1 MDRSTVEVVNFTSR
15 RTVLSRARTVSLG
28 ETVALAR
35 QMRGTEGIIGGILCL
50 TTGRRGSRPTRAGR
64 MIEKRTLRAMAVG
77 SGLAVANIY
86 YAQPLLADMG
96 RHFGVPDRRMGLI
109 SMLSQVGYATG
120 MLLFLPLG
128 DRLERRSFILAMLGA
143 VTVALLGVAAAPSFA
158 WLAAASLAVGVTT
171 ITPQLL
177 VPFAAHL
184 AEPTERGRV
193 VGTVM
198 SGLLIGILAARTV
211 SGVVGGS
218 LGWRTMYGIAAAVM
232 LALALSLK
240 GLLPR
245 SQPEGLGVSYLGLL
259 RSIGGLLRDEPVL
272 RQSCLL
278 GAMSFGAFSAFWT
291 TLAFHLARPPFG
303 YGSGVVG
310 LFGLV
315 GIIGA
320 LAAPLAGRFADRR
333 CPRWTIGAG
342 LACILLSYTVLYE
355 SGGTVCGMV
364 VGVILLDLGAQSAH
378 VSNQSRIYA
387 IRPEARSR
395 MNTAYMV
402 AYFVGGALGSCG
414 GAWGWGRAGLGRGLP
429 GGPGHDRSG
438 PDRLRRHG
446 GGATVGRPDFERR
459 PVKGVGPLEHP

>member
-1 MDRSTVEVVNFTSR
+1 
-15 RTVLSRARTVSLG
+15 
-28 ETVALAR
+28 
-35 QMRGTEGIIGGILCL
+35 
-50 TTGRRGSRPTRAGR
+50 
-64 MIEKRTLRAMAVG
+64 MIEKKTLRAMAVG

-86 YAQPLLADMG
+86 YVQPLLDDMG
-96 RHFGVPDRRMGLI
+96 RYFGVPDRRMGLI

-143 VTVALLGVAAAPSFA
+143 TTVALIGVDVAPSFA
-158 WLAAASLAVGVTT
+158 WLAVASLAVGVTT

-184 AEPTERGRV
+184 AEPGERGRV

-211 SGVVGGS
+211 SGVVGS
-218 LGWRTMYGIAAAVM
+218 YFGWRTMYGIAAAVM
-232 LALALSLK
+232 VALALSLRS
-240 GLLPR
+240 LLPR

-272 RQSCLL
+272 RQSCLF

-291 TLAFHLARPPFG
+291 TLAFHLARSPFG

-315 GIIGA
+315 GIVGA
-320 LAAPLAGRFADRR
+320 LAAPWVGRFADRR
-333 CPRWTIGAG
+333 SPRWTIGAG
-342 LACILLSYTVLYE
+342 LGCILLSYAILYE
-355 SGGTVCGMV
+355 FGGTIGGMV

-378 VSNQSRIYA
+378 ISNQSRIYA

-402 AYFVGGALGSCG
+402 AYFIGGSLGSYG
-414 GAWGWGRAGLGRGLP
+414 GAWGWGRAGWGGVCLVGLGMTLAGMLAFV
-429 GGPGHDRSG
+429 
-438 PDRLRRHG
+438 
-446 GGATVGRPDFERR
+446 ATARVRPSRATITIGD
-459 PVKGVGPLEHP
+459 P

>member
-1 MDRSTVEVVNFTSR
+1 
-15 RTVLSRARTVSLG
+15 
-28 ETVALAR
+28 
-35 QMRGTEGIIGGILCL
+35 
-50 TTGRRGSRPTRAGR
+50 
-64 MIEKRTLRAMAVG
+64 MAVAC
-77 SGLAVANIY
+77 GLAVANIY

-96 RHFGVPDRRMGLI
+96 RYFGVPDRRMGLV
-109 SMLSQVGYATG
+109 SMLSQIGYATG

-184 AEPTERGRV
+184 AEPAERGRV

-218 LGWRTMYGIAAAVM
+218 LGWRTMYGIAAVVM
-232 LALALSLK
+232 VALAVSLK

-245 SQPEGLGVSYLGLL
+245 SQPEGLGVTYFGLL

-310 LFGLV
+310 LFGLA
-315 GIIGA
+315 GIVGA

-333 CPRWTIGAG
+333 SPRWTIGAG
-342 LACILLSYTVLYE
+342 LACILLSYAVLYE
-355 SGGTVCGMV
+355 FGGTVCGMV

-378 VSNQSRIYA
+378 VSNQSQIYA

-402 AYFVGGALGSCG
+402 ANHVEGEVTVLKLRPAGTVVRKGEMVVEFDSEHLRDALTRQEMSVESLDAAYRAAVMKREAAEIGVREFVDGISKEDLA
-414 GAWGWGRAGLGRGLP
+414 RAVLMFTIARC
-429 GGPGHDRSG
+429 
-438 PDRLRRHG
+438 
-446 GGATVGRPDFERR
+446 
-459 PVKGVGPLEHP
+459 

>member
-1 MDRSTVEVVNFTSR
+1 
-15 RTVLSRARTVSLG
+15 
-28 ETVALAR
+28 
-35 QMRGTEGIIGGILCL
+35 
-50 TTGRRGSRPTRAGR
+50 
-64 MIEKRTLRAMAVG
+64 MAVAC
-77 SGLAVANIY
+77 GLAVANIY

-96 RHFGVPDRRMGLI
+96 RYFGVPDRRMGLV

-171 ITPQLL
+171 MTPQLL

-184 AEPTERGRV
+184 AEPAERGRV

-218 LGWRTMYGIAAAVM
+218 LGWRTMYGIAAVVM
-232 LALALSLK
+232 VALAVSLK

-245 SQPEGLGVSYLGLL
+245 SQPEGLGVTYFGLL

-310 LFGLV
+310 LFGLA
-315 GIIGA
+315 GIVGA

-333 CPRWTIGAG
+333 SPRWTIGAG
-342 LACILLSYTVLYE
+342 LACILLSYAVLYE
-355 SGGTVCGMV
+355 FGGRVHGMV

-402 AYFVGGALGSCG
+402 AYFVGGALGSYG
-414 GAWGWGRAGLGRGLP
+414 GAWGWGRAGWGRGLL

-438 PDRLRRHG
+438 PDRFHRHN

-459 PVKGVGPLEHP
+459 PVKGVGPLLARSDGLGRLEHP

>member
-1 MDRSTVEVVNFTSR
+1 MSR
-15 RTVLSRARTVSLG
+15 RTVLSRARTVSPG

-35 QMRGTEGIIGGILCL
+35 KMRGKEGIIGGNLYLIRGC
-50 TTGRRGSRPTRAGR
+50 RGSRPTRAGR
-64 MIEKRTLRAMAVG
+64 MIEKRTLRAMAVAC
-77 SGLAVANIY
+77 GLAVANIY

-184 AEPTERGRV
+184 AEPAERGRV

-232 LALALSLK
+232 VALAVSLK

-278 GAMSFGAFSAFWT
+278 GAVSFSAFWT

-315 GIIGA
+315 GIVGA

-333 CPRWTIGAG
+333 SPRLTIGAG
-342 LACILLSYTVLYE
+342 LACILLSYAVLYE
-355 SGGTVCGMV
+355 FGGRVHGMV
-364 VGVILLDLGAQSAH
+364 EGVILLDLGAQSAH

-414 GAWGWGRAGLGRGLP
+414 GAWGWGRAGWGGVCLVGLGMTIAGLLAFVATA
-429 GGPGHDRSG
+429 GVRLSG
-438 PDRLRRHG
+438 DTLSI
-446 GGATVGRPDFERR
+446 GAP
-459 PVKGVGPLEHP
+459 